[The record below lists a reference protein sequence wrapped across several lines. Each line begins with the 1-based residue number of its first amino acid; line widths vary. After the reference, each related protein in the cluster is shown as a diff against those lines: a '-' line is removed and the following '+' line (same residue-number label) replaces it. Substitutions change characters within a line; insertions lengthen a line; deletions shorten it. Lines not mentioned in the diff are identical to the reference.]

1 MSINDM
7 PGRPFV
13 KNDPRRGPG
22 GRPRQ
27 HPKHSVVGMEI
38 QDAIIK
44 ILQMTKDKAIIYM
57 QKNPTLI
64 DTTAWK
70 YINDYPSDVVDRF
83 CGRVPQPQEITG
95 RDGEPLIPSP
105 VAHINLDKLT
115 ADQIE
120 AQLARTER
128 LILALEGKPSGGRK

>member
-1 MSINDM
+1 MVR
-7 PGRPFV
+7 GRPFV
-13 KNDPRRGPG
+13 KNDPRRDKG

-27 HPKHSVVGMEI
+27 HPKHSVVGFAI

-44 ILQMTKDKAIIYM
+44 ILQMTKDKAIVYM

-95 RDGEPLIPSP
+95 KDGEPLIPTP
-105 VAHINLDKLT
+105 VAHLNWDKLT
-115 ADQIE
+115 SDQME
-120 AQLARTER
+120 AMLARTER
-128 LILALEGKPSGGRK
+128 LILALEGKGRGGRK